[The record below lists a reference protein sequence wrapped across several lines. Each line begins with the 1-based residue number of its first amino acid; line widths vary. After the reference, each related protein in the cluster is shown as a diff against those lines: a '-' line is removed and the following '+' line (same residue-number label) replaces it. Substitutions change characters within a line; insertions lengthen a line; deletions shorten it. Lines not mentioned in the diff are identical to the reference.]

1 MPGYRDQ
8 RMLRRNLLLRERL
21 NMIRMPNATTMVII
35 TAKGMSAVIIMVKDM
50 TAVIITEKTM
60 SAVIITGKA
69 LTAAMKRETK
79 AAAAITASKTA
90 VRSAK

>member
-1 MPGYRDQ
+1 
-8 RMLRRNLLLRERL
+8 
-21 NMIRMPNATTMVII
+21 MIRMPNATTMVII
-35 TAKGMSAVIIMVKDM
+35 TAKG
-50 TAVIITEKTM
+50 M

>member
-8 RMLRRNLLLRERL
+8 RMLRRNLWLKERL
-21 NMIRMPNATTMVII
+21 NMILMPNATTMVII
-35 TAKGMSAVIIMVKDM
+35 TARVMSAVIITVKDM
-50 TAVIITEKTM
+50 TAAIITEKTM

-79 AAAAITASKTA
+79 AAAAITESKPL
-90 VRSAK
+90 

>member
-1 MPGYRDQ
+1 
-8 RMLRRNLLLRERL
+8 
-21 NMIRMPNATTMVII
+21 MIRMPNATTMVII

-50 TAVIITEKTM
+50 TA
-60 SAVIITGKA
+60 
-69 LTAAMKRETK
+69 AMMRETK